1 MRAARIGVDAY
12 GPWLLI
18 LIPLGVAT
26 VWRRGSDR
34 LTLALA
40 GWGISFVVFLAF
52 RVLAPVD
59 AQFQRYADEFIH
71 RVYGMTLP
79 AVAILAGSAVAWT
92 WRHNVGWRLAG
103 AAAALAAVA
112 LGITQW
118 LMWFR

>member
-12 GPWLLI
+12 GPWLL
-18 LIPLGVAT
+18 LLAALGLADL
-26 VWRRGSDR
+26 RRRRPDR

-40 GWGISFVVFLAF
+40 GWGISFLAFLAF

-79 AVAILAGSAVAWT
+79 AVAILAASAFAWS
-92 WRHNVGWRLAG
+92 WRKTGAWRLG
-103 AAAALAAVA
+103 GAALALAATIGGVS
-112 LGITQW
+112 QW
-118 LMWFR
+118 AAWFR